1 MAIIDSGI
9 DHDHPEFDVR
19 SGTDCTGGGPFS
31 GSCSRTAPA
40 DGDDDGDGG
49 GDEGGGGDG
58 GTVGWGLQ
66 ATGRKVKGSQAVD
79 LAWATAAA
87 GDATAV
93 DVYRDGT
100 RIAAGTA
107 NDGAYTDSIGRKGGG
122 SYTYQVCGGGTCS
135 AE

>member
-1 MAIIDSGI
+1 M
-9 DHDHPEFDVR
+9 
-19 SGTDCTGGGPFS
+19 
-31 GSCSRTAPA
+31 
-40 DGDDDGDGG
+40 
-49 GDEGGGGDG
+49 
-58 GTVGWGLQ
+58 
-66 ATGRKVKGSQAVD
+66 D

-122 SYTYQVCGGGTCS
+122 SYTYQGLWRGDLLRRVTVTF
-135 AE
+135 

>member
-1 MAIIDSGI
+1 NLDWTDESG
-9 DHDHPEFDVR
+9 DGFKEPLLDV
-19 SGTDCTGGGPFS
+19 STFS
-31 GSCSRTAPA
+31 PTLIPSA
-40 DGDDDGDGG
+40 GDGG

-93 DVYRDGT
+93 DVYRDGA

-135 AE
+135 AEVTVTF